1 MYHFKKI
8 MKRNGGRIMLAL
20 GISGDEEMASARVT
34 GMTNKKSKLAK
45 VWIYWI

>member
-1 MYHFKKI
+1 MYSLEKE

-20 GISGDEEMASARVT
+20 GISGGEEMVSARVT
-34 GMTNKKSKLAK
+34 GMTNQKCKVAK